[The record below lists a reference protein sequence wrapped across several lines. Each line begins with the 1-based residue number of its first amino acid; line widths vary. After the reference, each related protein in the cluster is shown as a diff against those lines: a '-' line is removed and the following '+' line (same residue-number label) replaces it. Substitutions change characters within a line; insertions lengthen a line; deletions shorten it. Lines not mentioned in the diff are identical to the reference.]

1 MTWQVIAAARAL
13 WHHAAMDAPAPP
25 RTASPASPATSAAP
39 AAGHDAAGSLRRMRQ
54 QRRISQLEL
63 SLRVGVSQR
72 HLSCIETGRARPS
85 RAMLH
90 ALLDALDAPL
100 DARNQA
106 LLAAGFAPAY
116 TRRTLDH
123 AEMAPVRDALA
134 QLLAAHDPAPAFV
147 LDEGWNLLQ
156 ANRGTVAMMGLLGVP
171 PTALAGGL
179 NLLRAL
185 LAPGGLAGALVNA
198 DEVCAEV
205 WQRAQREAAHSP
217 ALRALVDELR
227 PQLPRRLAGPLPERP
242 AAPLLATVLRTT
254 DGGTLAFHSAFT
266 TFGAPLDVTAASLRV
281 EHFFPADE
289 ATRRRLADAVAAA
302 G

>member
-1 MTWQVIAAARAL
+1 MAAVRRL
-13 WHHAAMDAPAPP
+13 RHHGAMQRPAH
-25 RTASPASPATSAAP
+25 ASPPP
-39 AAGHDAAGSLRRMRQ
+39 AADALRQMRQ

-100 DARNQA
+100 DQRNDA
-106 LLAAGFAPAY
+106 LLAAGYAPAFGH
-116 TRRTLDH
+116 RTLAD
-123 AEMAPVRDALA
+123 AEMAPVRAALA
-134 QLLAAHDPAPAFV
+134 HLLAAHDPAPAFV
-147 LDEGWNLLQ
+147 LDDAWNLLQ

-171 PTALAGGL
+171 AAALAGGL
-179 NLLRAL
+179 NLLQAL
-185 LAPGGLAGALVNA
+185 LAPGGLADRLINA
-198 DEVCAEV
+198 DAVCAEV

-217 ALRALVDELR
+217 ALRARVDALR

-242 AAPLLATVLRTT
+242 ATPLLETALRTV
-254 DGGTLAFHSAFT
+254 DGGALRFHSAFT

-289 ATRRRLADAVAAA
+289 ATRRRLVDAVAALPA
-302 G
+302 